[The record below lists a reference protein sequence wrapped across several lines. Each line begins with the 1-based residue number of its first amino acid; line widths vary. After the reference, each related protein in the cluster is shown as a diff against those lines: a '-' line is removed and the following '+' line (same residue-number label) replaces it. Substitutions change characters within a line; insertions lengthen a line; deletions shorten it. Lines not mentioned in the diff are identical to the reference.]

1 MKIKK
6 TNIWQLL
13 LLFTLLLF
21 TLTACENGGYAKGEQ
36 TNASISDLEG
46 TFEGKYSSVVGRYIR
61 RFETLP
67 TFPGYEANVEI
78 TVSTESGTLKV
89 LITKPD
95 ETEISEIVTPG
106 NPITLSGL
114 SIIEVGAE
122 NYYIPIIF
130 EAIGEEEVTGIQYTF
145 SYKAP

>member
-1 MKIKK
+1 MKTKK
-6 TNIWQLL
+6 TAIWQTLL
-13 LLFTLLLF
+13 IITLLFTLS
-21 TLTACENGGYAKGEQ
+21 ACENGGYAKGEQ
-36 TNASISDLEG
+36 TNVFLSDLEG
-46 TFEGKYSSVVGRYIR
+46 TFEGSYTSVVGSYIR

-78 TVSTESGTLKV
+78 TISIESGTMKV
-89 LITKPD
+89 AITQPD
-95 ETEISEIVTPG
+95 ETVISEIVTPN

-114 SIIEVGAE
+114 SIIESGVE
-122 NYYIPIIF
+122 FYYIPIIF

>member
-1 MKIKK
+1 MKILK
-6 TNIWQLL
+6 IL
-13 LLFTLLLF
+13 LLFILLITLA
-21 TLTACENGGYAKGEQ
+21 ACENGGYAKGEQ

-67 TFPGYEANVEI
+67 TFSGYEANVEI
-78 TVSTESGTLKV
+78 TISIESGTMKV
-89 LITKPD
+89 FIITPE
-95 ETEISEIVTPG
+95 ETEISEIVIPN

-114 SIIEVGAE
+114 SIIESGAE
-122 NYYIPIIF
+122 FYYIPIIF

>member
-6 TNIWQLL
+6 TNIWHILL
-13 LLFTLLLF
+13 LLTLLF

-36 TNASISDLEG
+36 TNVSISDLEG
-46 TFEGKYSSVVGRYIR
+46 TFEGKYTSVVGRYTR

-78 TVSTESGTLKV
+78 AISIESGTMKV
-89 LITKPD
+89 AIITPD
-95 ETEISEIVTPG
+95 EAEISEIVTPG

-114 SIIEVGAE
+114 GITKSGAE
-122 NYYIPIIF
+122 NYYIPIIL
-130 EAIGEEEVTGIQYTF
+130 EAIGEEEVTGIQYIF